1 MEYSQRDLSDLSAL
15 SGLFQPIHGLRFKK
29 KESTMEQR
37 LSPVLP
43 LRFAPKERFHPV
55 AVVNAS
61 AAAG

>member
-1 MEYSQRDLSDLSAL
+1 MEYSQRDLSDLG
-15 SGLFQPIHGLRFKK
+15 GLFQPMHGLRFEK

-37 LSPVLP
+37 LSPVLL
-43 LRFAPKERFHPV
+43 LRFAPKERFDPV